1 MLDGNAR
8 RIGGFRTDGMQRRF
22 LDAYETAFRRLWPGR
37 EESDV
42 DTRFGPTHVHRH
54 GCGPHAVVLLNPAR
68 GVAAAWYRSVAALG
82 QRYTVYAVDTLG
94 DAGFS
99 VQERAITGA
108 TDSAAWLD
116 DVLTGLGL
124 DRVHL
129 VGCSYGGWLALNQ
142 AVRSPHRLASITL
155 LDPVGFARVGARF
168 HLWNALS
175 ALAALGAPALRRR
188 LARRLHNGALAEPE
202 LLRAVLAG
210 LTGFRPRLPRV
221 RVLHDWELRAV
232 RTPTLL
238 LLGENSALHNA
249 RRVLLRARAL
259 IPAVRGEIV
268 SGAGHD
274 FLLER
279 PEFTN
284 TRILEFLASCEPG

>member
-1 MLDGNAR
+1 VTVLDGNAR

-54 GCGPHAVVLLNPAR
+54 GRGPHAVVLLNPAR
-68 GVAAAWYRSVAALG
+68 GVAAGWHRSVVALG

-116 DVLTGLGL
+116 DVLTGLDL

-142 AVRSPHRLASITL
+142 AVRSPRRLASITL
-155 LDPVGFARVGARF
+155 LDPVGFARIGPRF
-168 HLWNALS
+168 QLWHALS
-175 ALAALGAPALRRR
+175 ALAALGVPGLRRR
-188 LARRLHNGALAEPE
+188 LHHGALVEPE

-210 LTGFRPRLPRV
+210 VTGFRPRLPRV

-232 RTPTLL
+232 LTPTLL

-259 IPAVRGEIV
+259 IPSVRGEIV
-268 SGAGHD
+268 TGAGHD
-274 FLLER
+274 VLLAR

-284 TRILEFLASCEPG
+284 SRILDFLATCEPA